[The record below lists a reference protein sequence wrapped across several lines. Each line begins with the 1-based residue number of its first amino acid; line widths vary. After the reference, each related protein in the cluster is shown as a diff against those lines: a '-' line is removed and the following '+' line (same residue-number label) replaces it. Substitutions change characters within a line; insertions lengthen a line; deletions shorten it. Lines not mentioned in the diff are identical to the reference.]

1 MDGHKAM
8 IWRMNQ
14 PRDTFLAEIVLLA
27 DPVLLPVLGQALM
40 IAHPLASP
48 RALMRAAPYL
58 RVTPVATREALEARA
73 ALPLEGARLLIC
85 GSEVIVSPEVL
96 ARFPGPSYNIH
107 PGPPERPGRFP
118 SVFAL
123 YDGAPEFGTTVHE
136 VTAEVDAG
144 PIVAVSRFAIPEGAD
159 RAALDALSFESV
171 LRLLTDLCPALVRP
185 APLPRADAVW
195 TNRATRQADFDALCR
210 LPSDVDAAEFARR
223 LRAVGEGPDHA
234 LEIMLFGNR
243 FRLENRRGGAVVM
256 AGLPRG
262 GS

>member
-1 MDGHKAM
+1 
-8 IWRMNQ
+8 MNQ
-14 PRDTFLAEIVLLA
+14 PSDSYLEEIVLLA

-48 RALMRAAPYL
+48 RALMRAQPYL
-58 RVTPVATREALEARA
+58 RITPVSSRAALEARA
-73 ALPLEGARLLIC
+73 AQPLDGARLLIC
-85 GSEVIVSPEVL
+85 GSEVIVPAALL
-96 ARFPGPSYNIH
+96 AKFPSPSYNIH

-136 VTAEVDAG
+136 VTPEVDAG
-144 PIVAVSRFAIPEGAD
+144 PIVAVTRFAIPQGAD
-159 RAALDALSFESV
+159 RATLDAMSFESV

-185 APLPRADAVW
+185 APLSRVDAVW

-234 LEIMLFGNR
+234 LEIQLFGNR
-243 FRLENRRGGAVVM
+243 FRLENHRAGVVTVG
-256 AGLPRG
+256 GLPQAG

>member
-1 MDGHKAM
+1 M
-8 IWRMNQ
+8 IAHMNQ
-14 PRDTFLAEIVLLA
+14 PDDAFLDEIVLLA
-27 DPVLLPVLGQALM
+27 DPVLLPVLGQALL

-48 RALMRAAPYL
+48 RALMRAEPYL
-58 RVTPVATREALEARA
+58 RVTPVQTRAALEARVA
-73 ALPLEGARLLIC
+73 APLDGARLLIC
-85 GSEVIVSPEVL
+85 GSDVIVPEALL
-96 ARFPGPSYNIH
+96 AKFPGPSYNIH

-136 VTAEVDAG
+136 ATATVDAG
-144 PIVAVSRFAIPEGAD
+144 PIVAVTRFAIPEGAN
-159 RAALDALSFESV
+159 RAVLDAMSFESV
-171 LRLLTDLCPALVRP
+171 LRLLTDLVPALVRA
-185 APLPRADAVW
+185 APLPRIDAAW

-234 LEIMLFGNR
+234 LEIQLFGNR
-243 FRLENRRGGAVVM
+243 FRLENHRDGTVTLG
-256 AGLPRG
+256 GLPQVG